1 MHRKNGRLLVN
12 CAPQSPREN
21 HSTHPARPVMRR
33 RRTSGTWRGTS
44 TPRWGK
50 RYVPKWRNHFYDI
63 VNVSVHIYAINYHLF
78 NLRNFPRQVQRTTVR
93 FHVFTDISS
102 QCWQCKEVQ
111 GGDGSRQGRG
121 GWIWLH
127 YKWVWR
133 LLCNSGLHVSFMLC
147 VMHLHVNPFPFS
159 CMCVSKVTH
168 SDLWL
173 VTSNQNFMV

>member
-1 MHRKNGRLLVN
+1 MHRKNSRLLVH
-12 CAPQSPREN
+12 CAPQSPRRN

-33 RRTSGTWRGTS
+33 RRTSGTWRGAS
-44 TPRWGK
+44 TPRWDE
-50 RYVPKWRNHFYDI
+50 RYVPKWRNHFYLI
-63 VNVSVHIYAINYHLF
+63 VNVCVHIYAINYHLF
-78 NLRNFPRQVQRTTVR
+78 SLINCPRQVHHTTVK

-133 LLCNSGLHVSFMLC
+133 LLCNSGFHVSFVWC

-159 CMCVSKVTH
+159 WMCANKVTH

-173 VTSNQNFMV
+173 VTSDQNFMV